1 MLSMSAMEPDPIT
14 EAARLAGLV
23 AEFLQRKAASTPA
36 GHERSELHF
45 AEALART
52 LSDQL
57 AAMRSGPNGASREQP
72 MVGGTP

>member
-1 MLSMSAMEPDPIT
+1 MEPDPIT

-23 AEFLQRKAASTPA
+23 AEFLQRTAAVTPP
-36 GHERSELHF
+36 GHELSELRF

-57 AAMRSGPNGASREQP
+57 AAMRSPQSSAGHERPVIGA
-72 MVGGTP
+72 TP